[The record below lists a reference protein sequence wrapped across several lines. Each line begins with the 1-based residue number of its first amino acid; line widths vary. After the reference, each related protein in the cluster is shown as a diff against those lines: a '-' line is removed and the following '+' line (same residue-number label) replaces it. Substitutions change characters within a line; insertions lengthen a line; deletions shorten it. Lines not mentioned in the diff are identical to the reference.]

1 MGESGI
7 STFRP
12 AKNPMPEKN
21 HYFPIFYQKRWAGD
35 DGQVCLY
42 SKPHWEV
49 KAIRR
54 HPSRIG
60 FQYDLYTIPGVE
72 HQTSKRLWIM

>member
-1 MGESGI
+1 
-7 STFRP
+7 
-12 AKNPMPEKN
+12 MPEKN
-21 HYFPIFYQKRWAGD
+21 HSFPIFYQKRWASA

-42 SKPHWEV
+42 SKPHNEL

-60 FQYDLYTIPGVE
+60 FQHNLYTIPQVD
-72 HQTSKRLWIM
+72 S